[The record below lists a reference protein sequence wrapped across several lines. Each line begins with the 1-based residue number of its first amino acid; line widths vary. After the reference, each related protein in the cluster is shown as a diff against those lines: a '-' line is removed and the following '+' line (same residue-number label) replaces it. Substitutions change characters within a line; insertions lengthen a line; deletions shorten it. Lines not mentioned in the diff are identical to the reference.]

1 MGVNPFFWL
10 LLLSVVVA
18 ASFPQ
23 SFPSIST
30 NFRPERPNFD
40 SERPSLCAAD
50 ISVPDTDVSV
60 RDRDVSG
67 RQRCLWQ
74 VDQSGSVRGPS
85 GGKPRSL
92 AKDLWG
98 T

>member
-1 MGVNPFFWL
+1 M
-10 LLLSVVVA
+10 
-18 ASFPQ
+18 
-23 SFPSIST
+23 
-30 NFRPERPNFD
+30 
-40 SERPSLCAAD
+40 SLG
-50 ISVPDTDVSV
+50 DTDVSV
-60 RDRDVSG
+60 GNRDVSVRDTDVSVGNRDVSVGDRDVSG

-74 VDQSGSVRGPS
+74 VDQSGSVGGPS